1 MIGGDCLTFF
11 FMLVTATELG
21 CARDVQVSPSDCF
34 PTVRTPSCVMITDAL
49 KQLSSNTTLHL
60 LPGEHMLEEFALV
73 QRVSNIA
80 LIGETHESNVSI
92 ICKEGLGL
100 AFVEV
105 RNLTIQYVTV
115 HQCGLSGDNLENVTR
130 AVEKRIDAFFKIP
143 LSLDIAFLLAD
154 ITDAC
159 IKHITV
165 QNTTGIGLLGI
176 NLVGTSSLINS
187 TFSHNVNENCSVP
200 QLLYEILNVDN
211 ARQIGGGAFLVYYDY
226 KNTFDVGDSHM
237 ELKIQDSTFLENE
250 DCSVSGSIVQRMQF
264 SAALRRRG
272 YTVGG
277 GGGLS
282 VVLSQKSYSISISV
296 ISCSFVR
303 NLAQFGA
310 GLYLAVFSNIGASSV
325 VLSDNQFIENGG
337 VDLTNGGGLT
347 IFGDLVRPL
356 GYNDTELTPSSFT
369 LDVVDSSFVN
379 NRAFLGGGAYILLV
393 SGSLDKFS
401 SGHNPTTLKFCD
413 CTFQENMAKFGAALY
428 IHEYNVVSAQVY
440 DKPVGS
446 LVELSN
452 FHAESNTLLDPIRI
466 SSNHSGIIDIR
477 YTHFTLRGNCTFIHN
492 SGTAI
497 RARRSPINIHNHAV
511 FHGNVGTFGGAMAL
525 VAFSYLIIHPNTSV
539 AFTNNRATVNGGVF
553 HVDVPDQ
560 PVYVLFDC
568 FLYLNS
574 SDNFYC
580 YNSTTCSTESISELG
595 ISVTFINNSA
605 PLGSFVYGS
614 ALQSC
619 PWGNVLRT
627 GDSNNTLNFWLY
639 LAQNEQT
646 KDIFDFDRYPEGI
659 DQVTTPSYKLK
670 GDMDLSK
677 SVMPG
682 QIFELKMRAE
692 DRLEQQIPIAVTSTV
707 VSTPSP
713 EEHYFIDNPDVAP
726 SSILGHSNY
735 WGLAK
740 QSNTTVQMRVMG
752 RRGDN
757 VNVSIFTTDSAE
769 ETNVQ
774 VYLLDCYPGF
784 TLKNTSCVC
793 IPELRNEGIECSDDT
808 HTLTIPDSVWLG
820 PVSKTNNQ
828 SLAVAQCVLD
838 YCKRGRQEIRVQ
850 SVKSFD
856 EQCADG
862 YNRIGFLCSL
872 CREGNSVVLGTTK
885 CRVCSSNAFLALIL
899 VFAAAGVLLI
909 ALVAILKVSVSEGY
923 INGLLF
929 YSHIVSPYIFRM
941 APEAPAVFLPVSFLS
956 LALGIET
963 CFYNGMT
970 ALQYTGLQFVF
981 PFYLYFLMGAIVIC
995 ARFIKWPYNIGF
1007 SAGKTFA
1014 TLLAVSYASILR
1026 TCIVIL
1032 GNITV
1037 RFITRPE
1044 DGSSVRWY
1052 VDPTIHYFSGLHAVF
1067 VCVSLLLLILYIIPL
1082 PIILLFPSKAY
1093 QFKYTR
1099 KMKPILDAFFS
1110 PYKPKFRCWIGVRF
1124 LFSVCILAF
1133 GLFLQYSQ
1141 TALMLII
1148 IALVIFVYIQLLI
1161 MPYNGFSRN
1170 ASDSFLLVNIIIL
1183 LLGIVFHNERY
1194 LLYYDSTNKLEQV
1207 QTIYS
1212 AVVVTLAYVIF
1223 VAVLLYHIYL
1233 RLPNSKQ
1240 MKIMEYLKCTKKAL
1254 ERCRKDESGRASSCE
1269 EVRAGCRYY
1278 RFEDPEADVE
1288 RHDMTPNIV
1297 DGQVKKH
1304 ATSSIVEVPHD
1315 TDQSDESESMTS
1327 NFANIHNGTG
1337 TDML

>member
-1 MIGGDCLTFF
+1 MIGGDCLTFL
-11 FMLVTATELG
+11 FMLVTAAG

-34 PTVRTPSCVMITDAL
+34 QTVRTPSCVRITDAL

-80 LIGETHESNVSI
+80 LIGETHESNISI
-92 ICKEGLGL
+92 ICREGLGL
-100 AFVEV
+100 AFVGV
-105 RNLTIQYVTV
+105 RNLTIQYITV
-115 HQCGLSGDNLENVTR
+115 QRCGLSGGNLEKVMD
-130 AVEKRIDAFFKIP
+130 AVEKRIDAFFKVP
-143 LSLDIAFLLAD
+143 HSLDIAFLLAD

-187 TFSHNVNENCSVP
+187 TFSHNVNEKCSVP

-226 KNTFDVGDSHM
+226 NNTFNVEDNRM
-237 ELKIQDSTFLENE
+237 ELKIQDSTFLENK
-250 DCSVSGSIVQRMQF
+250 DCSVSGSIAQRMQF
-264 SAALRRRG
+264 STALRRRG

-282 VVLSQKSYSISISV
+282 VVLSQKSYSTSISV
-296 ISCSFVR
+296 ISCSFVK

-310 GLYLAVFSNIGASSV
+310 GLYLAIFSSIGASSV
-325 VLSDNQFIENGG
+325 VLSDSQFIENGG

-347 IFGDLVRPL
+347 MLGDLVRPF
-356 GYNDTELTPSSFT
+356 GYNNTGSTLSSFT
-369 LDVVDSSFVN
+369 LDIVDSSFVN
-379 NRAFLGGGAYILLV
+379 NRAFLGGGVYILLV

-401 SGHNPTTLKFCD
+401 SGHNATTLTFCD
-413 CTFQENMAKFGAALY
+413 CTFQANIAKFGAALY
-428 IHEYNVVSAQVY
+428 IHEYNVVSAEVY
-440 DKPVGS
+440 DKPLGS

-452 FHAESNTLLDPIRI
+452 FRAESNTLLDPIRR
-466 SSNHSGIIDIR
+466 SANHSGIIDIR
-477 YTHFTLRGNCTFIHN
+477 YTHFTLRGNCAFIHN

-497 RARRSPINIHNHAV
+497 RARRSPINVYNHAV

-574 SDNFYC
+574 PDAFYC
-580 YNSTTCSTESISELG
+580 YDSTTCLTKSISELG

-627 GDSNNTLNFWLY
+627 GDSNNALNFWLY

-646 KDIFDFDRYPEGI
+646 NKIFDFDRYPEGI
-659 DQVTTPSYKLK
+659 GQVTTPSYKLN
-670 GDMDLSK
+670 GEMDLSR

-707 VSTPSP
+707 ISNPSP

-726 SSILGHSNY
+726 SSTLGYSNY

-740 QSNTTVQMRVMG
+740 QNDTTVQMRVMG
-752 RRGDN
+752 RIGDN

-784 TLKNTSCVC
+784 TLEDTSCVC

-808 HTLTIPDSVWLG
+808 HELTIPDSVWLG

-838 YCKRGRQEIRVQ
+838 YCKRGRKVIRVQ

-862 YNRIGFLCSL
+862 YNRTGFLCSL

-899 VFAAAGVLLI
+899 VFVAAGVLLI
-909 ALVAILKVSVSEGY
+909 ALVAFLKVSVSEGY

-941 APEAPAVFLPVSFLS
+941 APEAPAIFLPVSFLS

-1014 TLLAVSYASILR
+1014 TLLTVSYASILR

-1044 DGSSVRWY
+1044 GGSSVCWY

-1067 VCVSLLLLILYIIPL
+1067 VCISLLLLILYIIPL
-1082 PIILLFPSKAY
+1082 PIVLLFPSRAY

-1124 LFSVCILAF
+1124 LFSVCILAV

-1161 MPYNGFSRN
+1161 MPYNGFCRN
-1170 ASDSFLLVNIIIL
+1170 ASDSFLLINIIIL
-1183 LLGIVFHNERY
+1183 LLGIVFHSERY
-1194 LLYYDSTNKLEQV
+1194 LLYDNTNKVEQV

-1212 AVVVTLAYVIF
+1212 AVVVALAYVVFI
-1223 VAVLLYHIYL
+1223 AVLLYHIYL
-1233 RLPNSKQ
+1233 RLPHSKQ
-1240 MKIMEYLKCTKKAL
+1240 MKIMESLKCIKKAL
-1254 ERCRKDESGRASSCE
+1254 ESCKKDGSGQAPSCE
-1269 EVRAGCRYY
+1269 EVRVERYY
-1278 RFEDPEADVE
+1278 RFEDPEADIE
-1288 RHDMTPNIV
+1288 RHDTESSIV
-1297 DGQVKKH
+1297 DGQGKMKKH
-1304 ATSSIVEVPHD
+1304 ATSSIVEVPD
-1315 TDQSDESESMTS
+1315 DSDQGDENESMTS

-1337 TDML
+1337 TEI